1 MRTPS
6 ASRASGSPS
15 GTRRR
20 RPNPRSRPPRAPVLT
35 DCRLD
40 SSHESISSVVSPAS
54 CLDPPFH
61 TDAILSTGTPRSG
74 ERVEHSHQSTTCLF
88 VMTKRRLSG
97 ALASARSG
105 TAPSR
110 LSGTPFQPR
119 RYAFHLTPPLP
130 AIYRSMAAI
139 RRRHPCV
146 RPIQTH
152 HMGVI
157 LTSPGLRVWTPQ
169 HERALV
175 ILLTFAWTESGEG
188 LPPGSHATKHYTRTT
203 VMDARHDVWNRP
215 QTPSSIPLC
224 HQKTFHADP
233 TELRP
238 IVHPS
243 PSTRATTWTW

>member
-1 MRTPS
+1 MSGRKPQTRLSARCVCKMRTPS

-119 RYAFHLTPPLP
+119 RYAFHLTPPPCDLSKHGGDSKTP
-130 AIYRSMAAI
+130 SLRSAHTNTPHG
-139 RRRHPCV
+139 RHPNVPRAPCLDSTA
-146 RPIQTH
+146 RAGAGDPAD
-152 HMGVI
+152 
-157 LTSPGLRVWTPQ
+157 LRVDGI
-169 HERALV
+169 R
-175 ILLTFAWTESGEG
+175 
-188 LPPGSHATKHYTRTT
+188 
-203 VMDARHDVWNRP
+203 
-215 QTPSSIPLC
+215 
-224 HQKTFHADP
+224 
-233 TELRP
+233 
-238 IVHPS
+238 
-243 PSTRATTWTW
+243 